1 MNIRQNTQ
9 NNACFIYINF
19 LWSKIKMKKLKLFTA
34 VLSFATLAFFGCKS
48 KDAKQIEG
56 DWNLVQYKIG
66 EKQADF
72 SCATISLLQDE
83 NLNIKVS
90 GFSGVN
96 SFSGLYKSS
105 GKKLRAEPGFIST
118 KMMGSKED
126 MEFERLFL
134 NSAVGADSWKTK
146 TQDGKIL
153 LCIYNSMEN
162 SELVFAKASIK
173 DANWTLAA
181 ILKNGGVQSIDADK
195 SELPTLSFNEENKA
209 SGFSGVNYYT
219 MDYALDETAKKLSFT
234 LGASTLMA
242 SGSKEAQEL
251 EQQFYISL
259 DQVATYS
266 LFGNTL
272 TLRSKDGKTLLEF
285 VK

>member
-1 MNIRQNTQ
+1 
-9 NNACFIYINF
+9 
-19 LWSKIKMKKLKLFTA
+19 MKKLKLFTA

-96 SFSGLYKSS
+96 SFSGLYKAS

-146 TQDGKIL
+146 TQNGKIL
-153 LCIYNSMEN
+153 LCIYNSTEN

-251 EQQFYISL
+251 EQQFYINI
-259 DQVATYS
+259 DQTATYS

>member
-1 MNIRQNTQ
+1 MK
-9 NNACFIYINF
+9 
-19 LWSKIKMKKLKLFTA
+19 KIKLLTA
-34 VLSFATLAFFGCKS
+34 VMSFAVLAFLGCKS

-66 EKQADF
+66 EKQIDL
-72 SCATISLLQDE
+72 SCATISISKDE

-96 SFSGLYKSS
+96 SFSGLYKAN

-153 LCIYNSMEN
+153 LCIFNSTEN

-173 DANWTLAA
+173 DASWTLTA
-181 ILKNGGVQSIDADK
+181 ILKNNGVQSIDADK
-195 SELPTLSFNEENKA
+195 TKLPTLTFNEENKA
-209 SGFSGVNYYT
+209 SGFSGVNYYS
-219 MDYALDETAKKLSFT
+219 MDYNLDEAEKKLSFT

-251 EQQFYISL
+251 EQQFYINL
-259 DQVATYS
+259 DQTASYS
-266 LFGNTL
+266 LVGNTL
-272 TLRSKDGKTLLEF
+272 TLRSKDGKILLEF

>member
-1 MNIRQNTQ
+1 MQDKLDEIASVLSTLT
-9 NNACFIYINF
+9 F
-19 LWSKIKMKKLKLFTA
+19 LWSKIKMKKIKIFTA
-34 VLSFATLAFFGCKS
+34 VMSFAMLAFLGCKS
-48 KDAKQIEG
+48 KDTKQIEG
-56 DWNLVQYKIG
+56 DWNLVQYKIN
-66 EKQADF
+66 EKQVEF

-96 SFSGLYKSS
+96 SFSGLYKAN
-105 GKKLRAEPGFIST
+105 GKKLIAEPGFIST

-146 TQDGKIL
+146 KQNGKIL
-153 LCIYNSMEN
+153 LCIYNSTEN
-162 SELVFAKASIK
+162 SELIFAKASIK
-173 DANWTLAA
+173 DTTWTLTA
-181 ILKNGGVQSIDADK
+181 ILKNNGVQSIDADQT
-195 SELPTLSFNEENKA
+195 ELPTLTFNEENTA

-219 MDYALDETAKKLSFT
+219 MDYNLYEAAKKLSFKP
-234 LGASTLMA
+234 GASTLMD

-251 EQQFYISL
+251 EQQFYIYL
-259 DQVATYS
+259 DQTATYS
-266 LFGNTL
+266 IFGNTL

-285 VK
+285 TK

>member
-1 MNIRQNTQ
+1 MK
-9 NNACFIYINF
+9 
-19 LWSKIKMKKLKLFTA
+19 KIKLLTA
-34 VLSFATLAFFGCKS
+34 VMSFAVLAFLGCKS

-66 EKQADF
+66 EKQIDL
-72 SCATISLLQDE
+72 SCATISISKDE

-96 SFSGLYKSS
+96 SFSGLYKAN

-126 MEFERLFL
+126 MEFEKFFL

-153 LCIYNSMEN
+153 LCIFNSTEN
-162 SELVFAKASIK
+162 SELIFAKASIK
-173 DANWTLAA
+173 DASWTLTA
-181 ILKNGGVQSIDADK
+181 ILKNNGVQSIDADK
-195 SELPTLSFNEENKA
+195 TKLPTLTFNEENKA
-209 SGFSGVNYYT
+209 SGFSGVNYYS
-219 MDYALDETAKKLSFT
+219 MDYNLDEAEKKLSFT

-251 EQQFYISL
+251 EQQFYINL
-259 DQVATYS
+259 DQTASYS
-266 LFGNTL
+266 LVGNTL
-272 TLRSKDGKTLLEF
+272 TLRSKDGKILLEF

>member
-1 MNIRQNTQ
+1 MK
-9 NNACFIYINF
+9 
-19 LWSKIKMKKLKLFTA
+19 KIKIFT
-34 VLSFATLAFFGCKS
+34 VVMSFAMLAFLGCKS
-48 KDAKQIEG
+48 KDTKQIEG
-56 DWNLVQYKIG
+56 DWNLVQYKIN
-66 EKQADF
+66 EKQVEF

-96 SFSGLYKSS
+96 SFSGLYKAN
-105 GKKLRAEPGFIST
+105 GKKLIAEPGFIST

-146 TQDGKIL
+146 KQNGKIL
-153 LCIYNSMEN
+153 LCIYNSTEN
-162 SELVFAKASIK
+162 SELIFAKASIK
-173 DANWTLAA
+173 DATWTLTA
-181 ILKNGGVQSIDADK
+181 ILKNNGVQSIDADQT
-195 SELPTLSFNEENKA
+195 ELPTLTFNEENTA

-219 MDYALDETAKKLSFT
+219 MDYNLHEASKKLSFKP
-234 LGASTLMA
+234 GASTLMD

-251 EQQFYISL
+251 EQQFYIYL
-259 DQVATYS
+259 DQTATYS

-272 TLRSKDGKTLLEF
+272 TLHSKDGKTLLEF
-285 VK
+285 TK